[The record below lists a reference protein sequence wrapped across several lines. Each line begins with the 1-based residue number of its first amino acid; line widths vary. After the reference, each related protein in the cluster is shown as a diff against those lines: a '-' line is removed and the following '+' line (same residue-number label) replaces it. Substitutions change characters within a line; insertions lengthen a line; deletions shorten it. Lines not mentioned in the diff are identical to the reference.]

1 MAEAH
6 ELIPS
11 AKRLIKSLRDI
22 GYNFSTAV
30 ADLVDNSI
38 EAGATR
44 IDISVEFEG
53 DNSFVRISDNGK
65 GMTADE
71 LKEAMR
77 YGSER
82 AYNEEDL
89 GKFGLGLKTASMS
102 QCQCFYVASRTM
114 EEINFK
120 PNKRN

>member
-1 MAEAH
+1 M
-6 ELIPS
+6 
-11 AKRLIKSLRDI
+11 
-22 GYNFSTAV
+22 

-44 IDISVEFEG
+44 IDILIEFEG

-82 AYNEEDL
+82 AYNSDYRANSWWSWHNLNLKTSYKINEQQSL
-89 GKFGLGLKTASMS
+89 TAGIRSFGGLGGD
-102 QCQCFYVASRTM
+102 RTHQR
-114 EEINFK
+114 IIA
-120 PNKRN
+120 